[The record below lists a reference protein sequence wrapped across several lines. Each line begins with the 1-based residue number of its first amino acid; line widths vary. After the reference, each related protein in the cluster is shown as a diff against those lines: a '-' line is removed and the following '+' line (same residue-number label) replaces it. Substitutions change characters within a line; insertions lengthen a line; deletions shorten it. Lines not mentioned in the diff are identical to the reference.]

1 MSAAP
6 LICATELRRRLR
18 NRSAIFTAFVG
29 PLVLAVVFGL
39 LLGGTTSFSVTI
51 GVADADGSAIST
63 PFTEGLLSN
72 VSADSPVTFVA
83 VTADDARRAVDDG
96 DVDAAIVVPAG
107 FGDAVASGSAASL
120 EVLRDP
126 AKQVSG
132 EIARSIAQQYTAGVG
147 ARVLAAVTSASLG
160 APVGADALGD
170 FQDSAATAY
179 TEVAPGGG
187 TLDATTY
194 FGASMSILFLF
205 FTVSFAARSITAER
219 RSGLVP
225 RMLAAAA
232 RPADIVAGKVA
243 AVAILGLAGFITVW
257 AVTSLAFDASWGAVA
272 PVIVTMVATVLA
284 IAGVSTFVCGFART
298 EQQADA
304 YTSAVTFLLALLG
317 GNFVGP
323 GTSPDA
329 LRRIAAFTPNGQ
341 SLDAFTRIA
350 VDGAGIGDITRNLV
364 VLALFAVVLGG
375 IGMAF
380 VHRTVTG

>member
-6 LICATELRRRLR
+6 LICGTELRRRLR

-63 PFTEGLLSN
+63 PFTEGLLSA
-72 VSADSPVTFVA
+72 VSDDSPVTFVA
-83 VTADDARRAVDDG
+83 VAADDTRRAVDDG
-96 DVDAAIVVPAG
+96 DIDAAIVVPAG
-107 FGDAVASGSAASL
+107 FGDAVAVGSAASL
-120 EVLRDP
+120 EVVRDP

-132 EIARSIAQQYTAGVG
+132 EIARSIAQQYTAAVG
-147 ARVLAAVTSASLG
+147 ARELAAVTSAVLG
-160 APVGADALGD
+160 APVGPEALAD
-170 FQDSAATAY
+170 FEDSAVTAF

-187 TLDATTY
+187 ELDATAY

-243 AVAILGLAGFITVW
+243 AVAVLGLAGFITVW
-257 AVTSLAFDASWGAVA
+257 AVTSLAFDARWGAVA
-272 PVIVTMVATVLA
+272 PVIVTMIATVLA

-304 YTSAVTFLLALLG
+304 YTSAVTFFLALLG

-323 GTSPDA
+323 GTSPEA
-329 LRRIAAFTPNGQ
+329 LRRIATLTPNGQ

-364 VLALFAVVLGG
+364 VLVLFALVLGG
-375 IGMAF
+375 IGMAR
-380 VHRTVTG
+380 VRRTVTG

>member
-147 ARVLAAVTSASLG
+147 ARVLAAVT
-160 APVGADALGD
+160 
-170 FQDSAATAY
+170 
-179 TEVAPGGG
+179 
-187 TLDATTY
+187 
-194 FGASMSILFLF
+194 
-205 FTVSFAARSITAER
+205 
-219 RSGLVP
+219 
-225 RMLAAAA
+225 
-232 RPADIVAGKVA
+232 
-243 AVAILGLAGFITVW
+243 
-257 AVTSLAFDASWGAVA
+257 
-272 PVIVTMVATVLA
+272 
-284 IAGVSTFVCGFART
+284 
-298 EQQADA
+298 
-304 YTSAVTFLLALLG
+304 
-317 GNFVGP
+317 
-323 GTSPDA
+323 
-329 LRRIAAFTPNGQ
+329 
-341 SLDAFTRIA
+341 
-350 VDGAGIGDITRNLV
+350 
-364 VLALFAVVLGG
+364 
-375 IGMAF
+375 
-380 VHRTVTG
+380 